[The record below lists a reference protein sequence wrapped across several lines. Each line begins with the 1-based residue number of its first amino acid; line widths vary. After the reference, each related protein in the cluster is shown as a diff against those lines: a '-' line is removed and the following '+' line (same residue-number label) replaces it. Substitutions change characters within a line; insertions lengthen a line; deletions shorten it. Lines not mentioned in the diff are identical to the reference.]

1 MRFLLDEGL
10 PLRITAYL
18 REHGHDIV
26 TVGRDYPFALPDRQ
40 ILEIARNELRIV
52 LTNDTDFGD
61 LVFREHLPHAG
72 VILFRLGYVSL
83 PDRIARLQ
91 QVLVNHADQLDRF
104 IVVTARN
111 IRVR

>member
-10 PLRITAYL
+10 PLRLIAYL
-18 REHGHDIV
+18 TEHGHDVV
-26 TVGRDYPFALPDRQ
+26 TIGRDFPFALSDRQ
-40 ILEIARNELRIV
+40 ILEIARAEARIV

-61 LVFREHLPHAG
+61 LVFRERLPHAG

-91 QVLVNHADQLDRF
+91 EVLVNHADQLDHF
-104 IVVTARN
+104 IVVTPNN